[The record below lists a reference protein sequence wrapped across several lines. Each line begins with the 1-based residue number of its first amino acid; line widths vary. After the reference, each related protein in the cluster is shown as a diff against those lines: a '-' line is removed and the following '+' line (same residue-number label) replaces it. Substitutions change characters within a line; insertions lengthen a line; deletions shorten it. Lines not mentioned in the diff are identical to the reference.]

1 MPILGFDSVA
11 DMFDGGGAGKSDPGN
26 YSWEGTPF
34 AGSGGGGGGDGKKGG
49 LLSGIGSLVG
59 MAFGGPAGAAIGAG
73 LGNLISGGTVGSALK
88 AGAGSFL
95 TGKLGGGAGNAL
107 MSVLGGGATP
117 QDAISQMFGGGGG
130 QMNFA
135 GDQGPMAPGQQA
147 GGQQQG
153 PMGGIMNLLTSPL
166 GMAALLKLTEPK
178 NVELLTP
185 EQRRQMD
192 TGERLPDYQGT
203 PAFDY
208 RLGYAKGGFISGPG
222 TGKSDSIPAKIYQD
236 GGPVREARLSDG
248 EFVMTNRAVRG
259 AGNGDRAQG
268 AAEMYRMMN
277 QFERRA

>member
-11 DMFDGGGAGKSDPGN
+11 DMFDGGGAGKSGGPS
-26 YSWEGTPF
+26 SWEGTPF
-34 AGSGGGGGGDGKKGG
+34 AGGGGGGGGDGKKGG
-49 LLSGIGSLVG
+49 LLSGIASLVG
-59 MAFGGPAGAAIGAG
+59 MAFGGPAGAASGAG
-73 LGNLISGGTVGSALK
+73 IGNLISGGSVGSALK

-95 TGKLGGGAGNAL
+95 SGKLGGAGGAL
-107 MSVLGGGATP
+107 MNVLGSGGTP

-135 GDQGPMAPGQQA
+135 GDQGPMPAGQQA

-178 NVELLTP
+178 NVTLTTP
-185 EQRRQMD
+185 EQDRQLQ

-208 RLGYAKGGFISGPG
+208 NLGYAKGGFISGPG
-222 TGKSDSIPAKIYQD
+222 TGQSDSIPAKIYQN

-248 EFVMTNRAVRG
+248 EFVMTNKAVRG

>member
-11 DMFDGGGAGKSDPGN
+11 DMFDGGGAGKSGGAH
-26 YSWEGTPF
+26 SWEGTPF
-34 AGSGGGGGGDGKKGG
+34 ASGGGGKDGKGGG

-73 LGNLISGGTVGSALK
+73 LGNLISGGTIGSALK
-88 AGAGSFL
+88 AGVGSAL
-95 TGKLGGGAGNAL
+95 SGGMGGMGGAL
-107 MSVLGGGATP
+107 MGVLGGGGTP
-117 QDAISQMFGGGGG
+117 QDALSQLTGGGG

-135 GDQGPMAPGQQA
+135 GQQGQAAPGQQGG
-147 GGQQQG
+147 GGQQG
-153 PMGGIMNLLTSPL
+153 PLGGIMNILGSPL

-185 EQRRQMD
+185 GQRRQMD

-203 PAFDY
+203 PAYDY
-208 RLGYAKGGFISGPG
+208 NLGYAKGGFIEGPG
-222 TGKSDSIPAKIYQD
+222 TGRSDSIPAKIYQN

-248 EFVMTNRAVRG
+248 EFVMTNKAVRG
-259 AGNGDRAQG
+259 AGSGNRAQG
-268 AAEMYRMMN
+268 AAEMYRMMH

>member
-11 DMFDGGGAGKSDPGN
+11 DMFDGGGAGKSGGPS
-26 YSWEGTPF
+26 SWEGTPF
-34 AGSGGGGGGDGKKGG
+34 ASGGGGGGGGKKGG

-73 LGNLISGGTVGSALK
+73 LGNLISGGTIGSALQ

-95 TGKLGGGAGNAL
+95 SGKIGGGAGNAL
-107 MSVLGGGATP
+107 MSVLGGGSTP
-117 QDAISQMFGGGGG
+117 QEAVSQMFGGGQGG
-130 QMNFA
+130 PA
-135 GDQGPMAPGQQA
+135 GGQGPMTPGQQ
-147 GGQQQG
+147 GGGEQQG
-153 PMGGIMNLLTSPL
+153 PLGGIMNLLGSPL
-166 GMAALLKLTEPK
+166 GMAALLKLSEPK

-208 RLGYAKGGFISGPG
+208 RLGYAKGGFIQGPG
-222 TGKSDSIPAKIYQD
+222 TGQSDSIPAKIYQN

-248 EFVMTNRAVRG
+248 EFVMTNKAVRG
-259 AGNGDRAQG
+259 AGNGNRAQG